1 MMNVAP
7 MECDILRYL
16 DFFCEGR
23 GLGLGLAGVWLI
35 TRLKSREV
43 AGDRLFSRPA
53 PRRGDAAA
61 AAAAAAHA
69 RDALAPGP

>member
-1 MMNVAP
+1 MNVAP

-53 PRRGDAAA
+53 
-61 AAAAAAHA
+61 
-69 RDALAPGP
+69 